1 MPAAEKFGKLKHSK
15 HEAHSNQGRISD
27 PSSGGSGVPN
37 APASW
42 LGLAQ
47 PAGKGPQ
54 GPQLSG
60 DRQGLMNHFS
70 H

>member
-1 MPAAEKFGKLKHSK
+1 MPEAEGFEKLKHSRQ
-15 HEAHSNQGRISD
+15 EAHSNQGRI
-27 PSSGGSGVPN
+27 PEPFSGGSGVPN
-37 APASW
+37 ALASW

-54 GPQLSG
+54 GPQLSE